1 MIFSLKFVGICLE
14 DCFVLL
20 FLCYSKCYDFHMTIF
35 KIWLWTN
42 YFVLPNV
49 HYRLLQYLIQA
60 FLERFS
66 PQRVQYQ
73 TSGNKRT
80 KKVIVRM
87 RPHWIGRLCDHV
99 SPLRKL
105 IDKFHCKNSQHKHTS
120 ILIARRCRVYLFC
133 CTLTWLMF
141 VERAGS

>member
-35 KIWLWTN
+35 KM
-42 YFVLPNV
+42 

-60 FLERFS
+60 FLERFF

-87 RPHWIGRLCDHV
+87 RPH
-99 SPLRKL
+99 
-105 IDKFHCKNSQHKHTS
+105 
-120 ILIARRCRVYLFC
+120 
-133 CTLTWLMF
+133 
-141 VERAGS
+141 